1 MKAEAECFMIYL
13 DNAATTLKKP
23 QIVYDTLY
31 NYTVKHGANAL
42 RGNYAQSLVSSNVI
56 VEAQDTVAELFN
68 IEKSSNIVFTQNAT
82 YALNTAILGTLK
94 KADHA
99 IISQMEHNSVIRPV
113 HALCNYTVAEADEEG
128 FVSLYRMEK
137 AIRPNTRLIVITH
150 ASNVCG
156 TIQDIKSIANIAHK
170 NNIKLLI
177 DTAQTAGIEE
187 INNEVL
193 DADFIAFSGHKGL
206 MGPMGTGGLYIKN
219 PQELNA
225 IIKGGTGSESQNINQ
240 PENMPD
246 KFHSGTLNTPALA
259 AMVQGIRYIKNIGI
273 KSISEYEKELA
284 RYLKSELRNIDSVK
298 VYGAENAIGNVAFN
312 IGKLDS
318 GEAVEMLRDFAL
330 RAGYHCAPYA
340 HDALGT
346 RDRGAIRA
354 SFGIFNSKNDA
365 RALVDAVYRISKN
378 I

>member
-1 MKAEAECFMIYL
+1 MRAEAEYSMIYL

-56 VEAQDTVAELFN
+56 VEAQDAVAELFN

-113 HALCNYTVAEADEEG
+113 HGICSYTVAEADEEG
-128 FVSLYRMEK
+128 FVSPYRVEK
-137 AIRPNTRLIVITH
+137 AIRENTRLIAIVH

-156 TIQDIKSIANIAHK
+156 TIQDIKTIANIAHK

-259 AMVQGIRYIKNIGI
+259 AMVQGIRYIRNIGI
-273 KSISEYEKELA
+273 KRISGYEKELA
-284 RYLKSELRNIDSVK
+284 RYLKSELRNIDGVK
-298 VYGAENAIGNVAFN
+298 VYGAEKAIGNVAFN
-312 IGKLDS
+312 IGKLGS
-318 GEAVEMLRDFAL
+318 GEAVEKLRGFAL

-346 RDRGAIRA
+346 RDRGAIRT

>member
-1 MKAEAECFMIYL
+1 MIYL

-56 VEAQDTVAELFN
+56 IEAQEAVAELFN
-68 IEKSSNIVFTQNAT
+68 IKKSQNIVFTQNAT

-94 KADHA
+94 RSDHA

-113 HALCNYTVAEADEEG
+113 HGLCSYTIAGADEQG
-128 FVSLYRMEK
+128 FVSPYRIEK
-137 AIRPNTRLIVITH
+137 AIRQNTRLIAITH

-156 TIQDIKSIANIAHK
+156 TIQDIKTIANIAHK

-177 DTAQTAGIEE
+177 DTAQTAGIED
-187 INNEVL
+187 INNQVL

-219 PQELNA
+219 PHELKA

-259 AMVQGIRYIKNIGI
+259 AMVQGIKYIKNIGI
-273 KSISEYEKELA
+273 KRISDYEKELA
-284 RYLKSELRNIDSVK
+284 RYLKSELRNVDGVK

-312 IGKLDS
+312 IGRLDS
-318 GEAVEMLRDFAL
+318 GEAVEMLRGFAL

-346 RDRGAIRA
+346 RDTGAIRA
-354 SFGIFNSKNDA
+354 SFGIFNTKNDA
-365 RALVDAVYRISKN
+365 RALVDAVHRIAKN
-378 I
+378 V